1 MADPTEVRWIGHSTV
16 LISLDGVRLLTDPLL
31 RLFVKHLRRR
41 APVHPDAL
49 RPVDA
54 VLLSHAHHDHLDLGS
69 LYRIAAKTPLV
80 VPRGIG
86 RILGRR
92 GFRDVTELDVG
103 ETLAIGAVEVE
114 ATFAAHDGSRP
125 PYPERAPA
133 LGYAVRG
140 SRRIYFPGDTA
151 LFPEMDGLVPEL
163 DLALIPIWG
172 WGPTLGRGAH
182 MDPGQGAEALA
193 LLRPRIAV
201 PIHWGTYHPFH
212 LGLLEAPRY
221 LREPAERF
229 VRAAAERAPDVEVRL
244 LQPGETVSLGADGE

>member
-1 MADPTEVRWIGHSTV
+1 MEHPAAEARWIGHSTV

-31 RLFVKHLRRR
+31 RLFAAHLRRR

-49 RPVDA
+49 QPVDA

-69 LYRIAAKTPLV
+69 LHRVGQRTPIV

-103 ETLAIGAVEVE
+103 ETLAIGQLEVE
-114 ATFAAHDGSRP
+114 ATFAAHDGARP
-125 PYPERAPA
+125 PYPARAPA
-133 LGYAVRG
+133 LGYVVRG
-140 SRRIYFPGDTA
+140 SRRVYFPGDTA
-151 LFPEMDGLVPEL
+151 LFPEMDGLVPGL

-182 MDPGQGAEALA
+182 MDPEQGAQALG
-193 LLRPRIAV
+193 LLRPRLAV
-201 PIHWGTYHPFH
+201 PIHWGTYAPAH
-212 LGLLEAPRY
+212 LGLRKPPGYLAEPQVTFVEAAAREAPGVD
-221 LREPAERF
+221 
-229 VRAAAERAPDVEVRL
+229 VRVLA
-244 LQPGETVSLGADGE
+244 PGEALEL

>member
-1 MADPTEVRWIGHSTV
+1 MSDRAEARWIGHSTV

-54 VLLSHAHHDHLDLGS
+54 VLLSHAHHDHLDPRS
-69 LYRIAAKTPLV
+69 LHRIGTRTPFV

-86 RILGRR
+86 RILARR
-92 GFRDVTELDVG
+92 GFRDVTELDAG

-125 PYPERAPA
+125 PYPARAPA

-140 SRRIYFPGDTA
+140 SRRVYFPGDTA
-151 LFPEMDGLVPEL
+151 LFPEMEGLVPEL

-182 MDPGQGAEALA
+182 MDPAQAAEAVA
-193 LLRPRIAV
+193 LLRPRVAV
-201 PIHWGTYHPFH
+201 PIHWGTYAPVH
-212 LGLLEAPRY
+212 LGLRRLPAF
-221 LREPAERF
+221 LAEPQAAF
-229 VRAAAERAPDVEVRL
+229 VEAAARAAPDVDVRVL
-244 LQPGETVSLGADGE
+244 APGEAVEL

>member
-1 MADPTEVRWIGHSTV
+1 MNEAEARWIGHSTV

-54 VLLSHAHHDHLDLGS
+54 VLLSHAHHDHLDPGS
-69 LYRIAAKTPLV
+69 LHRIGTKVPLV
-80 VPRGIG
+80 VPRGVG
-86 RILGRR
+86 RILARR

-103 ETLAIGAVEVE
+103 DTLAIGAVEVE

-125 PYPERAPA
+125 PYPARAPA

-140 SRRIYFPGDTA
+140 SRRVYFPGDTA
-151 LFPEMDGLVPEL
+151 LFPEMEGLVPEL
-163 DLALIPIWG
+163 DLALLPIWG

-182 MDPGQGAEALA
+182 MDPAQAAEATA
-193 LLRPRIAV
+193 LLRPRVAV
-201 PIHWGTYHPFH
+201 PIHWGTYAPVH
-212 LGLLEAPRY
+212 LGLRRLPAFLAEPQAAFVEAV
-221 LREPAERF
+221 A
-229 VRAAAERAPDVEVRL
+229 RAAPDVEVRVL
-244 LQPGETVSLGADGE
+244 APGEVVAL

>member
-1 MADPTEVRWIGHSTV
+1 MEDVAEARWIGHSTV

-41 APVHPDAL
+41 ARVHPDAL

-69 LYRIAAKTPLV
+69 LYRIGTTTPLV

-86 RILGRR
+86 RILARR
-92 GFRDVTELDVG
+92 GFREVTELDAG
-103 ETLAIGAVEVE
+103 ETLAIGAVEIE

-125 PYPERAPA
+125 PYPARANA

-140 SRRIYFPGDTA
+140 SRRVYFPGDTA

-182 MDPGQGAEALA
+182 MDPEQGARALA
-193 LLRPRIAV
+193 LLRPRVAV
-201 PIHWGTYHPFH
+201 PIHWGTYAPVH
-212 LGLLEAPRY
+212 LGLRRVPSFLAEPQATFVEAAAREAP
-221 LREPAERF
+221 E
-229 VRAAAERAPDVEVRL
+229 VEVRVL
-244 LQPGETVSLGADGE
+244 APGEALDL